1 MSRYRAGQWTAA
13 FVLILAGVLLLIDEW
28 FGPAQT
34 WGNGLWR
41 FWPLALVL
49 FGLEVIVAGR
59 RMQQVKVSLGGAFVM
74 VFLLIAM
81 ELYSLIE
88 G

>member
-1 MSRYRAGQWTAA
+1 MSRYRAGQVTAA

-28 FGPAQT
+28 FTLGQT
-34 WGNGLWR
+34 WSNGLWR
-41 FWPLALVL
+41 FWPMALLL

-59 RMQQVKVSLGGAFVM
+59 RMQQVRVSLGGAFVM

-81 ELYSLIE
+81 ELYSLME